1 MLLALLSGQRG
12 QSIHSLQVEDIKLHD
27 NRCVTVYSSLL
38 KQTKVGRH
46 VKPLELA
53 SFENKRLCIV
63 LHLKENLC
71 RTKDLRVGKEL
82 FISFVKPHRHVSRD
96 TISRWIKEVLNMAGI
111 DTTKLSAR
119 STRSASTSAAFDRNV
134 PLDNIL
140 QAAGWSSKKTFSK
153 FYCRP
158 VLATHTKT
166 VKSLVQSV
174 LDKFVRKKY

>member
-1 MLLALLSGQRG
+1 M
-12 QSIHSLQVEDIKLHD
+12 
-27 NRCVTVYSSLL
+27 
-38 KQTKVGRH
+38 
-46 VKPLELA
+46 
-53 SFENKRLCIV
+53 
-63 LHLKENLC
+63 LHLKEYLR

-82 FISFVKPHRHVSRD
+82 FITFVKPHRHASRD

-111 DTTKLSAR
+111 DTTKFSAH
-119 STRSASTSAAFDRNV
+119 SSRSASKSAAFDRDV

-140 QAAGWSSKKTFSK
+140 QAAVWSSQKTMSK
-153 FYCRP
+153 VYCRP

>member
-1 MLLALLSGQRG
+1 MC
-12 QSIHSLQVEDIKLHD
+12 D
-27 NRCVTVYSSLL
+27 CVYSSVL

-111 DTTKLSAR
+111 DTTKFSAH
-119 STRSASTSAAFDRNV
+119 STWSASMSAAFDRDV
-134 PLDNIL
+134 PLDIL

-153 FYCRP
+153 LYCRP